1 VARTKMTRHELK
13 EQDEI
18 TTSLEKFVEFS
29 VARKNELII
38 AGAALVV
45 VVAGLFGWSYYRTN
59 RNNNAQMQLAQVF
72 RAYDDTSKPDK
83 QRFETTIAEAQKTVD
98 AYGSLPAGAIAQ
110 YYIGLSQEGL
120 GDSAK
125 AMQSLQAAIDRGD
138 TTIKG
143 TAQFALAGLHKKH
156 GEGPK
161 AIEVYKQLYDSGNY
175 SKAAVAYELALLYE
189 STEQP
194 NQARDYYQKIV
205 TDFPDSP
212 FRQMADEALRRMGVT
227 VVPPPPAQKPS

>member
-1 VARTKMTRHELK
+1 MTRHQLK

-18 TTSLEKFVEFS
+18 TTSLEKFVEFA

-38 AGAALVV
+38 AGVALVV
-45 VVAGLFGWSYYRTN
+45 IVVALFGWSYYRTN

-83 QRFETTIAEAQKTVD
+83 QRFETTITEAQKTVD
-98 AYGSLPAGAIAQ
+98 AYGSLPAGAMAQ

-125 AMQSLQAAIDRGD
+125 AMQSLQTAIDRGD
-138 TTIKG
+138 STIKG
-143 TAQFALAGLHKKH
+143 TAQFALADIHKKH

-161 AIEVYKQLYDSGNY
+161 AIEIYRQLYDSGNY
-175 SKAAVAYELALLYE
+175 SKAAVAYELAVLYE
-189 STEQP
+189 STNQP

-212 FRQMADEALRRMGVT
+212 FRQMADDALRRMGVT
-227 VVPPPPAQKPS
+227 VTPAPAQKPS

>member
-1 VARTKMTRHELK
+1 MTRHELK

-38 AGAALVV
+38 AGVALVV
-45 VVAGLFGWSYYRTN
+45 VVAAVFGWSYYRTN
-59 RNNNAQMQLAQVF
+59 RNNNAQLQLAQVF
-72 RAYDDTSKPDK
+72 RAYDDTTKPDK
-83 QRFETTIAEAQKTVD
+83 QRFEATIAEAQKTVD

-125 AMQSLQAAIDRGD
+125 AMQSLQTAIDRGD
-138 TTIKG
+138 DTIKG
-143 TAQFALAGLHKKH
+143 TAQFALADIHKKH
-156 GEGPK
+156 NEAPK
-161 AIEVYKQLYDSGNY
+161 AIEIYKQLYDSGNY
-175 SKAAVAYELALLYE
+175 SKAAVAYELAVLYE

-212 FRQMADEALRRMGVT
+212 FRQMADDALRRMGVT
-227 VVPPPPAQKPS
+227 VVPPPPQKPS

>member
-1 VARTKMTRHELK
+1 MTRHELK

-38 AGAALVV
+38 AGVALVV
-45 VVAGLFGWSYYRTN
+45 VVAAVFGWSYYRTN
-59 RNNNAQMQLAQVF
+59 RNNNAQLQLAQVF

-125 AMQSLQAAIDRGD
+125 ATQSLQAAIDRGD
-138 TTIKG
+138 STIKG
-143 TAQFALAGLHKKH
+143 TAQFALAGLHKKL

-212 FRQMADEALRRMGVT
+212 FRQMADDALRRMGVT
-227 VVPPPPAQKPS
+227 VVPPPPQKPS

>member
-1 VARTKMTRHELK
+1 MARTKMTRHQLK

-18 TTSLEKFVEFS
+18 TTSLEKFVEFA

-38 AGAALVV
+38 AGVALVV
-45 VVAGLFGWSYYRTN
+45 IVVAFFGWSYYRTN

-83 QRFETTIAEAQKTVD
+83 QRFETTIAAAQKTVD

-125 AMQSLQAAIDRGD
+125 ATQSLQTAIDRGD
-138 TTIKG
+138 STIKG
-143 TAQFALAGLHKKH
+143 TAQFALAGIHKKH

-161 AIEVYKQLYDSGNY
+161 AIEIYRQLYDSGNY
-175 SKAAVAYELALLYE
+175 SKAAVAYELAVLYE
-189 STEQP
+189 STAQP

-212 FRQMADEALRRMGVT
+212 FRQMADDALRRMGVT
-227 VVPPPPAQKPS
+227 VTPAPAQKPS

>member
-1 VARTKMTRHELK
+1 MTRHQLK

-18 TTSLEKFVEFS
+18 TTSLEKFVEFA

-38 AGAALVV
+38 AGVALVV
-45 VVAGLFGWSYYRTN
+45 VVVGIFGWSYYRTN
-59 RNNNAQMQLAQVF
+59 RNNRAQIQLAQVF

-83 QRFETTIAEAQKTVD
+83 QRFEATIAEAQKTVD

-120 GDSAK
+120 GDSTK

-138 TTIKG
+138 PTIKG
-143 TAQFALAGLHKKH
+143 TAQFALAAIHKKH

-161 AIEVYKQLYDSGNY
+161 AIEMYKQLYDSGNY
-175 SKAAVAYELALLYE
+175 SKAAAAYELALLYE
-189 STEQP
+189 STQQP

-212 FRQMADEALRRMGVT
+212 FRQMADEALRRMGVP
-227 VVPPPPAQKPS
+227 VAPAPAQKPS

>member
-1 VARTKMTRHELK
+1 MTRHQLK

-18 TTSLEKFVEFS
+18 TTSLEKFVEFA

-38 AGAALVV
+38 AGVALVV
-45 VVAGLFGWSYYRTN
+45 IVVALFGWSYYRTN
-59 RNNNAQMQLAQVF
+59 RNNSAQMQLAQVF

-125 AMQSLQAAIDRGD
+125 AMQSLQTAIDRGD
-138 TTIKG
+138 STIKG
-143 TAQFALAGLHKKH
+143 TAQFALAGIHEKH

-161 AIEVYKQLYDSGNY
+161 AIE
-175 SKAAVAYELALLYE
+175 
-189 STEQP
+189 
-194 NQARDYYQKIV
+194 
-205 TDFPDSP
+205 
-212 FRQMADEALRRMGVT
+212 
-227 VVPPPPAQKPS
+227 